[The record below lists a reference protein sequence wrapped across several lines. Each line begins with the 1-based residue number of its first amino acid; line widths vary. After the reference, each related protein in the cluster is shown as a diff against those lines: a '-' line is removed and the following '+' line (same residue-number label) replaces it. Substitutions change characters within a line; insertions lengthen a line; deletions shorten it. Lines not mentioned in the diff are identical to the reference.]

1 MAGRA
6 RSLESMCTL
15 KRGEAAAAP
24 HWHDFGS
31 LFAVVHESLE
41 WKFGCATTGWQAGS
55 GLQRNWWPYCI
66 VLGEAEMAR
75 QSAPSF
81 VGV

>member
-24 HWHDFGS
+24 HRHDFGS

-41 WKFGCATTGWQAGS
+41 WKFGVLQQAGRQ
-55 GLQRNWWPYCI
+55 GLACSATGGHI
-66 VLGEAEMAR
+66 VLY
-75 QSAPSF
+75 
-81 VGV
+81 